1 MDYYDVTERKA
12 DIVNEVEYNN
22 YVHTCKG
29 QLHNMLLRIFS
40 VCKVLINQTL
50 K

>member
-1 MDYYDVTERKA
+1 MMMTEQKA

-22 YVHTCKG
+22 YVLISKG

-50 K
+50 KLR